1 MANSAPNQRSFRF
14 VTIENGIA
22 GVTLVALVVTVIRCD
37 SVSRFSRLRSARS
50 SAADWQRIS
59 RSFSSALL
67 TIRFSS
73 AGTSGF
79 KSNRSYGS
87 TF

>member
-1 MANSAPNQRSFRF
+1 
-14 VTIENGIA
+14 
-22 GVTLVALVVTVIRCD
+22 
-37 SVSRFSRLRSARS
+37 
-50 SAADWQRIS
+50 
-59 RSFSSALL
+59 LL